1 MMQLSL
7 AYLFAAGLITGLV
20 LLARQ
25 NRKQGWRRRRGVWLE
40 EQAELALLTVQS
52 SSPAP
57 TLQHL
62 GDLGRL
68 NQSLRLHGAP
78 QVPAPVEKPLKPNV
92 LA

>member
-7 AYLFAAGLITGLV
+7 AYVFAAGLITGLV

-25 NRKQGWRRRRGVWLE
+25 NRKLGWRRRRGVWLE
-40 EQAELALLTVQS
+40 DQAELALLTVQS
-52 SSPAP
+52 TPVAP

-62 GDLGRL
+62 GDLSRL
-68 NQSLRLHGAP
+68 SQSLTALGAP
-78 QVPAPVEKPLKPNV
+78 QAPAPVEKPLKANV